1 MHMSEAKEQAVDHGD
16 DYIDAAL
23 SRLGSAPVHP
33 GLAGSDTVVLAR
45 LSTRRDAATSLR
57 FGPVAAAVAIVM
69 GLAASGIPSDRV
81 EASPSLSLFGPA
93 PPLAPSTLLAGNG

>member
-1 MHMSEAKEQAVDHGD
+1 MNEAKEQAMDHGD

-23 SRLGSAPVHP
+23 NRLGNAPVHP
-33 GLAGSDTVVLAR
+33 GLAGSDAAVLAR
-45 LSTRRDAATSLR
+45 LSARREAAASLR
-57 FGPVAAAVAIVM
+57 FGPVAAVVAVVM
-69 GLAASGIPSDRV
+69 GLAASGIPSQRV